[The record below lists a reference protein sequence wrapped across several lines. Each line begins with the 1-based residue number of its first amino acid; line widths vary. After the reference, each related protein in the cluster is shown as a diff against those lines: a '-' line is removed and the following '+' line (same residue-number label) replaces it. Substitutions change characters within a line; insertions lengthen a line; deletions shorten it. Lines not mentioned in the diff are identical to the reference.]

1 MIPQRLVSL
10 RWFDQPSPALRR
22 AWLVCPGANQKNKV
36 SAPIGRSLVQCNR
49 WRMILDEGKTT
60 NAVSGWGRSAA
71 ISRSR
76 EKLESVVKWLAWFDY
91 SDRSTIAA
99 MLGVDA
105 DGQRAFFKRLEE
117 SGFLLVERAPG
128 IDRKIY
134 SLGEAGFEY
143 ALMLAPELNLKRR
156 RRLPS
161 WVSMIH
167 SFSVQAAII
176 TRMPD
181 IETLRPEK
189 TLKHLRT
196 VRLPD
201 AILTMKNGTTVALE
215 VELNHK
221 SSPRVYNIF
230 LSHLKNIRGGHYD
243 KVLYLF
249 PNAGLC
255 SLYQEKYD
263 QPIWPIYRLLPET
276 TRLIQDK
283 DRSFTASPVHESKLM
298 QFQVEVMYTL

>member
-1 MIPQRLVSL
+1 ME
-10 RWFDQPSPALRR
+10 D
-22 AWLVCPGANQKNKV
+22 
-36 SAPIGRSLVQCNR
+36 
-49 WRMILDEGKTT
+49 GKGSS
-60 NAVSGWGRSAA
+60 AVSGWGRSEA
-71 ISRSR
+71 INRSR

-99 MLGVDA
+99 MLGVEA

-128 IDRKIY
+128 IDRKVY
-134 SLGEAGFEY
+134 SLGEAGYEY
-143 ALMLAPELNLKRR
+143 AQMIAPELNLKRR

-161 WVSMIH
+161 WVTMIH

-176 TRMPD
+176 SRMD
-181 IETLRPEK
+181 QLESFRPEK

-201 AILTMKNGTTVALE
+201 AILFMKDGTTVALE

-221 SSPRVYNIF
+221 SSPRVYNIY
-230 LSHLKNIRGGHYD
+230 LSHLKNIRAGHYH

-249 PNAGLC
+249 PNEGLC
-255 SLYQEKYD
+255 ALYQEKYD
-263 QPIWPIYRLLPET
+263 QPIWPIYRPLTGT
-276 TRLIQDK
+276 TRLVQDK
-283 DRSFTASPVHESKLM
+283 DKSFTASPVHESNLM
-298 QFQVEVMYTL
+298 QFKAEVMYSL

>member
-1 MIPQRLVSL
+1 M
-10 RWFDQPSPALRR
+10 
-22 AWLVCPGANQKNKV
+22 
-36 SAPIGRSLVQCNR
+36 QCNW
-49 WRMILDEGKTT
+49 WRLILDEGKTT

-105 DGQRAFFKRLEE
+105 DGQRAFFKRLED

-128 IDRKIY
+128 IDRKVY

-143 ALMLAPELNLKRR
+143 ALMLVPELNLKRR

-161 WVSMIH
+161 WVTMIH

-176 TRMPD
+176 TRMDD
-181 IETLRPEK
+181 IASFKPEK

-201 AILTMKNGTTVALE
+201 AILLLKNGTTVALE

-249 PNAGLC
+249 PNQGLC
-255 SLYQEKYD
+255 ALYQEKYD
-263 QPIWPIYRLLPET
+263 QPIWPIYRPLPGT
-276 TRLIQDK
+276 TRLAQDK
-283 DRSFTASPVHESKLM
+283 DRSFTASPVHESNLM
-298 QFQVEVMYTL
+298 QFQVEVMYSL